1 MLSTCFCSGTNRFGG
16 AITAALY
23 LSEFIVPWKS
33 STNVSSTLEGE
44 DGGRNGTETIANEKG
59 KDIIWFHIDFMGSKN
74 GHAEPQGM
82 TAVLEYIKKFIIN

>member
-1 MLSTCFCSGTNRFGG
+1 MHRFGG

-33 STNVSSTLEGE
+33 KNASSSLERE
-44 DGGRNGTETIANEKG
+44 DGGRNGTETIASEKG

-82 TAVLEYIKKFIIN
+82 AAVLEYVKKFIIN

>member
-1 MLSTCFCSGTNRFGG
+1 MLWYRFGG

-33 STNVSSTLEGE
+33 TRNISSSAAVEGA
-44 DGGRNGTETIANEKG
+44 DGGGRNETSEKIANEKG
-59 KDIIWFHIDFMGSKN
+59 NDVIWFHIDFMGSKN

-82 TAVLEYIKKFIIN
+82 AAVFEYIKKFIINKP